1 MKKFC
6 IILLIIVSFSATVF
20 AENDADFEIAAKL
33 FIEKNYAAA
42 YPIFEK
48 LEAAN
53 SNESKVYLY
62 KGLIERSRKELLKAV
77 KTFSKGLEKSP
88 KSVYLLLE
96 LAVTFS
102 WNNQLEN
109 SVATYDKVLAVD
121 GKNSPA
127 LSGKARVLSWLK
139 KYKQATDIYLD
150 LLKSN
155 NVKLQNEA
163 LNGLA
168 FINRMNLK
176 AKNAKDF
183 YRKVLQN
190 DAENH
195 EASEGLSAT
204 EKDTRNQ
211 LTINYG
217 TTANSLKNRA
227 SDISFNFSRQMT
239 RKTGISI
246 SLHYHAAEQF
256 LESIIYHQ
264 TVNPTKPTKT
274 FIIGAKHEVT
284 NRLKMATTLVVRKAE
299 RNTTRYWSL
308 DGSYKLNG
316 KLNLS
321 FGQTTLLTKPKLL
334 EILGFGGLSWKV
346 NAKNNL
352 SFQYFNA
359 GKLIPKRTNAIALNW
374 SNNTTKKI
382 SFNLGIGT
390 GKSPAATFST
400 AHAEVNWVIRRNLDL
415 SCTYTIF
422 KEKIQQRGLIISL
435 KYRF

>member
-1 MKKFC
+1 MKKTC
-6 IILLIIVSFSATVF
+6 RILLFTVVFSTLVF
-20 AENDADFEIAAKL
+20 AETADFEVAAKL
-33 FIEKNYAAA
+33 FIEKNYAEA
-42 YPIFEK
+42 YPILEK
-48 LEAAN
+48 LDTAN
-53 SNESKVYLY
+53 STESKVYLY
-62 KGLIERSRKELLKAV
+62 KGLIERSRKELIKAG
-77 KTFSKGLEKSP
+77 KTFSKGLEKNP
-88 KSVYLLLE
+88 KNIYLLLE

-109 SVATYDKVLAVD
+109 SVATYDKVLAID

-139 KYKQATDIYLD
+139 RYEQAADIYLG

-155 NVKLQNEA
+155 NVKMQNEA

-176 AKNAKDF
+176 VKKAKDL

-190 DAENH
+190 DTENR

-204 EKDTRNQ
+204 EKDTRNE

-227 SDISFNFSRQMT
+227 SDLSFNFSRQMT
-239 RKTGISI
+239 RKTGI
-246 SLHYHAAEQF
+246 LLGMHYHAAEQF

-264 TVNPTKPTKT
+264 NINSGKPTKT
-274 FIIGAKHEVT
+274 FIFGAKHEFT
-284 NRLKMATTLVVRKAE
+284 NRLKMAATLVIRKAVQK
-299 RNTTRYWSL
+299 TSRYWSL
-308 DGSYKLNG
+308 DGSYKLSE

-321 FGQTTLLTKPKLL
+321 LGQTTLLTTRKFL

-346 NAKNNL
+346 NGKNNL

-359 GKLIPKRTNAIALNW
+359 GKLISKRTNAIAFNW
-374 SNNTTKKI
+374 SNKTTKKF

-390 GKSPAATFST
+390 GKSPTAKFST
-400 AHAEVNWVIRRNLDL
+400 AHGEINWAINRNLDL
-415 SCTYTIF
+415 SGTYTIF
-422 KEKIQQRGLIISL
+422 KEKIRQRGLIISL